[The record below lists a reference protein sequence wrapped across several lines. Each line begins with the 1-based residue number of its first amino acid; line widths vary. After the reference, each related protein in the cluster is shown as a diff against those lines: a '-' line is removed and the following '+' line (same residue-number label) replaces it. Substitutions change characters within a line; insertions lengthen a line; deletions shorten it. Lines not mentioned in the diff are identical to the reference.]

1 MKEGNNS
8 LPMISAYYLEG
19 LSIHATKK
27 GRRNQNKTQ
36 LRWEDRLLFVETN
49 IFRAEYQKWK
59 RERDRRGEWWREEEK
74 RMCYGDM
81 QKDLLKYLA
90 EY

>member
-1 MKEGNNS
+1 
-8 LPMISAYYLEG
+8 MISAYYLEG

-59 RERDRRGEWWREEEK
+59 TEREIEEENGGEK
-74 RMCYGDM
+74 RRREC
-81 QKDLLKYLA
+81 A
-90 EY
+90 TETRRRNS